1 MSITINLDFRN
12 YTKKTNLEQVVVLT
26 ANDSLQGFFIASVY
40 CTNLIVGNKYQINYS
55 VLQNNNNAIFD
66 PAQQTIYASYQTQ
79 NFATL
84 IKVPTQGLYT
94 LSATIRDITLGPTGG
109 DVGTDTITVQC
120 GPFPVTPTPTP
131 TVTPSS
137 LYREN
142 KLNVILLDSDL
153 VEDSI
158 INFDSCSQDLVL
170 VTLASGAIVG
180 NKYSY
185 NFKDYPQNSVSIENR
200 QGEIFAGSEIQNIN
214 TKIALTGIPYA
225 FIVSEITDINTGF
238 KKQSQPILLRCSQGG
253 SCSTTIL
260 PVGIDINFGAPTFK
274 SCNSRGLT
282 LASISYLKGGTGFSI
297 GDKLTTKDAGG
308 YGAEIT
314 INSGGI
320 TVDTITSISGGTGF
334 NIGDYVSV
342 TGSDGNGALLKVVSG
357 GITAQSIDATSNN
370 CTGFSIGELIT
381 TIGGGGSD
389 ALISVTSTGINGS
402 ITNFSILNNGYGYTY
417 APNGIKSLTSNRV
430 CTSLSFNANN
440 FTIPPVGGVTNDSL
454 NLSGGTGF
462 DIGEIISISGAESTS
477 GGAKVRILSGSLS
490 AASINIASGT
500 GYVVGDLLTTTGGNG
515 ADVVIR
521 VTSVSSGAITG
532 WEILNGGYGFTSAPT
547 GLVRL
552 TGAGTSATFTG
563 NATNFAITPAGEIT
577 SSSISG
583 LIGTGPFSV
592 NDIILV
598 AGGDG
603 NGATIQ
609 VTKIDSNQK
618 ILEYVI
624 TNPGSSYTKTPIL
637 ANPNGLALTIQ
648 PTFNIDNFTD
658 AGYVVTN
665 AGCCYK
671 NTPTAISSDGNGSG
685 MIVQY
690 DTKNFIDPA
699 LAVVNP
705 GAGYTRPPTG
715 LNVVTG
721 DGSVAS
727 VTASFN
733 GNNFTIPAAGSITYS
748 SMSSL
753 IGKSGFSN
761 GEELLLA
768 GADGTGG
775 RIQVFTNSSG
785 IITKYV
791 ILDPGSGYTISPT
804 LTKINGTVIPG
815 ILFDPSLFTTPAISV
830 TNPGYGYFDKP
841 SALEVTTGYG
851 NLDTAVVVFNDNH
864 FIEIIG
870 PQPTPSNTPPNTP
883 TPTPTLPALC
893 NDLQFAGGQNDRY
906 DLTVSLPAISGQNF
920 LIVENSPAAS
930 MHSILQGAGLVNGTA
945 IISVENYYTTFMN
958 DTNLRKI
965 YLDRNLTANIDGDTQ
980 VTGFTVDARIIK
992 TSYWP
997 GYMRFDYDAYQ
1008 IPDRFKIIGI
1018 PLDSNKPQTLLWDS
1032 DYRGETNS
1040 CGFAVPV
1047 ALGKGTTTIYKPEG
1061 VTNVKVIVEA
1071 PCVGTAWEYI
1081 LYCPI
1086 RTLMSPTPTITPT
1099 ISLTPSITPT
1109 ISLTPSIT
1117 PTKTVTPTITLT
1129 PSRSR

>member
-26 ANDSLQGFFIASVY
+26 AQDSLQGFFIASVY

-55 VLQNNNNAIFD
+55 ILQNNNNAIFD
-66 PAQQTIYASYQTQ
+66 PAVQTIYSSYQTQ

-109 DVGTDTITVQC
+109 DVGTDTITIQC

-131 TVTPSS
+131 TVTPSA
-137 LYREN
+137 LYRQN

-185 NFKDYPQNSVSIENR
+185 NFKDYPQNSVFIENR

-238 KKQSQPILLRCSQGG
+238 KKQSQPILLRCSQGN
-253 SCSTTIL
+253 SCSTIL
-260 PVGIDINFGAPTFK
+260 PVGVDINFGAPTFK

-320 TVDTITSISGGTGF
+320 TVDTITSISGGSGL
-334 NIGDYVSV
+334 NVGDYISP
-342 TGSDGNGALLKVVSG
+342 TGSDGNGALLKLVSG
-357 GITAQSIDATSNN
+357 GISVQSINTNGLAN

-381 TIGGGGSD
+381 TVGGGGSD
-389 ALISVTSTGINGS
+389 ALISVTATGLNGS
-402 ITNFSILNNGYGYTY
+402 ITGFNILNNGYGYTF
-417 APNGIKSLTSNRV
+417 APNGIR
-430 CTSLSFNANN
+430 SLSSDVVCSASRFNANN
-440 FTIPPVGGVTNDSL
+440 FTIPPVGGITNDSI

-462 DIGEIISISGAESTS
+462 DIGEIISVSGAESNS
-477 GGAKVRILSGSLS
+477 GGAKVKILSGSLS
-490 AASINIASGT
+490 TASINIAGGT

-515 ADVVIR
+515 TDVVIR
-521 VTSVSSGAITG
+521 VTSVSSGAVTG

-552 TGAGTSATFTG
+552 TGVGTSATFTG
-563 NATNFAITPAGEIT
+563 NATNFAITPSGEIT
-577 SSSISG
+577 SSSITG

-592 NDIILV
+592 NDIMLLI
-598 AGGDG
+598 GGDG

-624 TNPGSSYTKTPIL
+624 TNPGSNYTKTPIL
-637 ANPNGLALTIQ
+637 ANSNGLALTTQ

-658 AGYVVTN
+658 AGYVVYN

-685 MIVQY
+685 VTVQY
-690 DTKNFIDPA
+690 DTENFIDLA
-699 LAVVNP
+699 LAVINP
-705 GAGYTRPPTG
+705 GAGYTRAPTG
-715 LNVVTG
+715 LAVVTG
-721 DGSVAS
+721 DGSVSS
-727 VTASFN
+727 VVASFN
-733 GNNFTIPAAGSITYS
+733 ENNFTIPASGGITYS

-753 IGKSGFSN
+753 IGKTGFSN
-761 GEELLLA
+761 GEELVTTGSDGS
-768 GADGTGG
+768 GA
-775 RIQVFTNSSG
+775 RIQVFTDSSG
-785 IITKYV
+785 TIIKYV
-791 ILDPGSGYTISPT
+791 ILDSGSAYTTSPI
-804 LTKINGTVIPG
+804 LTKINGTVVTG
-815 ILFDPSLFTTPAISV
+815 VVFDPSLFTTSAVSV

-841 SALEVTTGYG
+841 SALEIKTGYG
-851 NLDTAVVVFNDNH
+851 SLETVSVSFNDNH

-906 DLTVSLPAISGQNF
+906 DLTISSPAVSGQNF

-930 MHSILQGAGLVNGTA
+930 IHSILQGDGLINGTA
-945 IISVENYYTTFMN
+945 ITKVENYYTSFINT
-958 DTNLRKI
+958 TNLRKI
-965 YLDRNLTANIDGDTQ
+965 YLDQNLTANVDGDTS
-980 VTGFTVDARIIK
+980 VIGFTVDSRIIK

-997 GYMRFDYDAYQ
+997 GYMRFDYDSYD

-1018 PLDSNKPQTLLWDS
+1018 PMDTTKPEVLLWDS
-1032 DYRGETNS
+1032 NYRGNS
-1040 CGFAVPV
+1040 LATCGFAVPIG
-1047 ALGKGTTTIYKPEG
+1047 AGKGTTTIYKPEG
-1061 VTNVKVIVEA
+1061 VTNVKVIAEA

-1086 RTLMSPTPTITPT
+1086 RTLMSPTPTI
-1099 ISLTPSITPT
+1099 SLTPSITPT
-1109 ISLTPSIT
+1109 T
-1117 PTKTVTPTITLT
+1117 TVTPTITLT
-1129 PSRSR
+1129 PSRSY